1 MVAAQQPHA
10 PPPTSLRHGRA
21 SCAFNANLRGLVGST
36 RGHIR
41 EKEGKGQAEH
51 EVTAWLIYSRD
62 KLTATVLRDLWLP
75 TPAGRLL
82 STSFQA
88 YLSSLGKARSASREP
103 GPTGSGGPGDRKA
116 R

>member
-1 MVAAQQPHA
+1 MA
-10 PPPTSLRHGRA
+10 PQGVIFGKRKARGRP
-21 SCAFNANLRGLVGST
+21 
-36 RGHIR
+36 
-41 EKEGKGQAEH
+41 EH

-103 GPTGSGGPGDRKA
+103 GPTGSGGPGNRKA